1 MARSSYV
8 STGLPDFNYE
18 YHTISFDTLDQTSA
32 NTFTVYFNTP
42 LRNVVQ
48 ARLLGLHVHTRG
60 SVEHLYVRI
69 RELESNFNDRL
80 TKDPPGPTNVA
91 SNPVQSRARGAF
103 GSIITTNDSGASSDV
118 LITFRDNYD
127 QITQFIHPIEHLDR
141 LTVKLFNQ
149 NGALIPN
156 PSGGI
161 EINHFIIRFVCRAP
175 NLPGRQTLPWVQGKV
190 GF

>member
-1 MARSSYV
+1 MARSSYTT
-8 STGLPDFNYE
+8 TGLPDFNYE
-18 YHTISFDTLDQTSA
+18 YHTISFDTLDQPSS
-32 NTFTVYFNTP
+32 NNFTVYFNTP
-42 LRNVVQ
+42 LRQVVQ
-48 ARLLGLHVHTRG
+48 ARLLGVHVHTRG
-60 SVEHLYVRI
+60 SVEHLYMRV

-80 TKDPPGPTNVA
+80 TKDPPGPTNAAA
-91 SNPVQSRARGAF
+91 SPVQSIARGAF
-103 GSIITTNDSGASSDV
+103 GSIISDNDQGASSDQ
-118 LITFRDNYD
+118 LIVFKDNYD

-161 EINHFIIRFVCRAP
+161 EVNHFIIKFVCRAP
-175 NLPGRQTLPWVQGKV
+175 NLPGRQTLPWVQGKP